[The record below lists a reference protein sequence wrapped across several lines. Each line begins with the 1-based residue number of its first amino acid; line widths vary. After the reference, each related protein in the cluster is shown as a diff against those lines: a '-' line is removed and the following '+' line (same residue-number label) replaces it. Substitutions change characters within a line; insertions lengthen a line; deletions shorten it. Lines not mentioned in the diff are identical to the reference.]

1 VRIPELEAEQTFE
14 STIDLEYSTS
24 ALSFRIDE
32 VTPPRGSPESLYEY
46 CRADKFWEIKDPVI
60 RRTADRISSSSQ
72 NLEGFLSSTFAWI
85 RDNVRLRE
93 PQPTRFGAAKAIR
106 ELTGDCDELSD
117 LFIALCR
124 AANVPCRRVV
134 GIFYHGRESESRPFD
149 WHAWAEVHVA
159 RDVWVPFDPSL
170 NFFASISERHLARCC
185 MGIESDYSIRRLTWR
200 SHPTKSPVLND
211 DDVEG
216 IVVVS

>member
-1 VRIPELEAEQTFE
+1 MRVPELGAEQTFE
-14 STIDLEYSTS
+14 SAIDLEYNTS
-24 ALSFRIDE
+24 AVSSHIAE
-32 VTPPRGSPESLYEY
+32 TISPTGPPESLYEY
-46 CRADKFWEIKDPVI
+46 CRADKFWEIKDPLI
-60 RRTADRISSSSQ
+60 RRTAEKISLSSP
-72 NLEGFLSSTFAWI
+72 NLEGFLSSAFAWV
-85 RDNVRLRE
+85 RDNVRLRA

-106 ELTGDCDELSD
+106 ELAGDCDELSD

-159 RDVWVPFDPSL
+159 RDVWIPFDPSL
-170 NFFASISERHLARCC
+170 NFFATISERHLARCC
-185 MGIESDYSIRRLTWR
+185 MGIESDYPVRRLTWR
-200 SHPTKSPVLND
+200 SHPTKSPFLND

-216 IVVVS
+216 VVVIP